1 MMFISLRLR
10 KSVMI
15 LLALVIAAAVAFGF
29 SAQAQEND
37 EKKEGVA
44 VPIIM
49 YHSIL
54 KDEARTGEYVI
65 TPIELEKDMLWLKNN
80 GYTPVFVN
88 DLIRYVKYD
97 GELPEKPVVLT
108 FDDGTYNYKEYLLP
122 LLKKYD
128 FKATVSI
135 VGSYTDIACE
145 EAQPNPAY
153 SYLDWQD
160 VTELRNSGLVE
171 ICNHSY
177 DMHNL
182 GERRGVMQLENETY
196 EEYRKVFLRDTTK
209 LQDLCD
215 EHCGFQP
222 NVYTYPF
229 GINCESSRRLVKN
242 MGFEASLGVEGKMNY
257 IVKGDESCLFDLN
270 RYNRSGMENT
280 NQFMSFL
287 TRD

>member
-15 LLALVIAAAVAFGF
+15 LLALVIAAAVVFGF

-196 EEYRKVFLRDTTK
+196 EKYRKVFLRDTTK

>member
-15 LLALVIAAAVAFGF
+15 LLALVIAAAVVFGF

-196 EEYRKVFLRDTTK
+196 EKYRKVFLRDITK

>member
-15 LLALVIAAAVAFGF
+15 VLALVIAAAAAFGF
-29 SAQAQEND
+29 SAQAQENG

-49 YHSIL
+49 YHSII
-54 KDEARTGEYVI
+54 KDETRAGEYVI

-145 EAQPNPAY
+145 EAQPSPAY

-160 VTELRNSGLVE
+160 VTELRDSGLVE

-196 EEYRKVFLRDTTK
+196 EEYRKIFLRDTTK

-215 EHCGFQP
+215 EHCDFQP

-257 IVKGDESCLFDLN
+257 VVKGDESCLFNLN
-270 RYNRSGMENT
+270 RYNRSGVEST
-280 NQFMSFL
+280 DQFMSSF
-287 TRD
+287 

>member
-15 LLALVIAAAVAFGF
+15 LLALVIAAAVVFGF

-108 FDDGTYNYKEYLLP
+108 FDDGTYNYKEYRLP

-196 EEYRKVFLRDTTK
+196 EKYRKVFLRDTTK